1 MPFIQSLSWKLL
13 GINQEVLFYQNPVSN
28 LFWPVAGLNER
39 TIFPPQLLE
48 VLDYLK
54 FITLARR
61 MWGSTFVLK
70 TIFRR
75 SICLKLT
82 ERVWWT
88 IRTHSEE
95 VNWARRQTFYKL
107 NSRSSSFGLSIDR
120 SYCTLLCCFISVF
133 LLHLFAF
140 SRSADAASPL
150 EVYKVVARWSPN
162 NKQDVSRGR
171 FPVQRM
177 LIN

>member
-13 GINQEVLFYQNPVSN
+13 GINQEVLFYQNTVSN
-28 LFWPVAGLNER
+28 LFWPVAGLNET
-39 TIFPPQLLE
+39 TIFP
-48 VLDYLK
+48 LDYLK
-54 FITLARR
+54 FITLVRR
-61 MWGSTFVLK
+61 VWGSTFVLEM
-70 TIFRR
+70 IFRR

-82 ERVWWT
+82 DRMWWT

-95 VNWARRQTFYKL
+95 LNWARRQTFYKL

-120 SYCTLLCCFISVF
+120 SYKNFHIVKISEDYCTLLCCFIGVF
-133 LLHLFAF
+133 LLHLFAI

-162 NKQDVSRGR
+162 NKQDV
-171 FPVQRM
+171 
-177 LIN
+177 